1 MPFSLRNPV
10 PVSLEFP
17 ADSAKI
23 EGLSAVRNPTVFA
36 WKNGIDVPV
45 KSEFVLYKI
54 SSDGTARKV
63 HSVLN
68 PKGGVKIER
77 LTEGN
82 YRWQVIAST
91 SDGIPLDSSKNEFS
105 VSEIPLLS
113 APSLVLPENNFVIG
127 NPYLKKNKFISFIW
141 KEVDGATD
149 YNFILRQKFA
159 DGSSK
164 LIYSTATEKNEV
176 KIKKQNFDIGDFEW
190 SVIAFAHARDGYE
203 EQRSKVSNGAFKIR
217 VELPGKI
224 RLIKPGKM
232 YAK

>member
-1 MPFSLRNPV
+1 MVNAEPYPFELVTSFIVLIKFIELLKQVNKV
-10 PVSLEFP
+10 NSVTGS
-17 ADSAKI
+17 DSAKI

-36 WKNGIDVPV
+36 WKNEIDVPA

-113 APSLVLPENNFVIG
+113 APSLVLPKNNFVIG
-127 NPYLKKNKFISFIW
+127 NPYLKKNKFIS
-141 KEVDGATD
+141 
-149 YNFILRQKFA
+149 YLH
-159 DGSSK
+159 
-164 LIYSTATEKNEV
+164 STQ
-176 KIKKQNFDIGDFEW
+176 IF
-190 SVIAFAHARDGYE
+190 
-203 EQRSKVSNGAFKIR
+203 
-217 VELPGKI
+217 
-224 RLIKPGKM
+224 
-232 YAK
+232 